1 MVKPRWPGLAWP
13 FPRSAV
19 LWLKSDS
26 NGPGREG
33 RGDRQL
39 RNLTPRPAAMLENI
53 SQPSRQRAGGCPSI
67 AVWLAAAGPAGAAG
81 GRWMTGETS
90 GCRDEG
96 LKG

>member
-1 MVKPRWPGLAWP
+1 MVKPRWPGLS
-13 FPRSAV
+13 FSALGRPLV
-19 LWLKSDS
+19 GVRLQPMD
-26 NGPGREG
+26 REG

-53 SQPSRQRAGGCPSI
+53 SQPSRQRAGGCPRI